1 MKTLS
6 IFAAALMLCNFAW
19 AQSKP
24 ADPPAKVPLA
34 PSVAKDELWTAV
46 HKRDMAQ
53 KQIADLS
60 AKFAQLQNQATQ
72 QMQTLQAQEKQAENE
87 IDAVKPK
94 AFAAAKLDPEKY
106 ELNLDTM
113 EFSPKPTPATKSEA
127 QPPAPR
133 Q

>member
-1 MKTLS
+1 MKRHDFTFVALVLCMLS
-6 IFAAALMLCNFAW
+6 FFGYLAYG
-19 AQSKP
+19 QSKP

-87 IDAVKPK
+87 IEAAKPK
-94 AFAAAKLDPEKY
+94 AFAAAKLDPSKY
-106 ELNLDTM
+106 DLDLDTL
-113 EFSPKPTPATKSEA
+113 EVSPKPEPKAEA
-127 QPPAPR
+127 KK
-133 Q
+133 

>member
-1 MKTLS
+1 MKN
-6 IFAAALMLCNFAW
+6 AARILCMLYASCLLGF

-24 ADPPAKVPLA
+24 ADLPTKIPLA

-53 KQIADLS
+53 KQISDLS

-72 QMQTLQAQEKQAENE
+72 QMQTLTSNLASAETE
-87 IDAVKPK
+87 IKTAREK

-106 ELNLDTM
+106 DLNLDTM
-113 EFSPKPTPATKSEA
+113 EFSPKPEPKAEA
-127 QPPAPR
+127 KK
-133 Q
+133 